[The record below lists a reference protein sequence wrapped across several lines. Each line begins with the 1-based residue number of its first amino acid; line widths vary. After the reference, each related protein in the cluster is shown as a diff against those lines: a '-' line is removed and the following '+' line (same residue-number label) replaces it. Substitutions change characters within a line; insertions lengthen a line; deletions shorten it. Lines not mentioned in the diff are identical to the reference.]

1 MTSDTEN
8 DTIEQPQERPQFS
21 QPRSPGEQPVRRTSF
36 LGSPAV
42 KFVIIGVLTVMLL
55 VPSLFVWV
63 LVEER
68 AERARDVAQDI
79 ARSWG
84 GIQEING
91 PYLVV
96 PFSETFTV
104 STGENAKTEIRWHTA
119 ILFPEKLDV
128 SGEISVQERRKSIYS
143 LPVYHGSVTLK
154 GRFAATSS
162 ENFQPQF
169 GGQIDIAGD
178 KAVLVVGIG
187 DIAALKSEVALVLN
201 DSGSVP
207 FEPGLGP
214 LTMEPIRRSVATIN
228 ASGINAPVA
237 AGLWRNGFSFDIPM
251 QLNGSTAF
259 YVAPAGQ
266 TTSVSLQSDWPH
278 PGFTGAF
285 LPEAREIGDA
295 GFNASW
301 TIPYLARGIP
311 KLVLGPQMPLQNK
324 VLGVQFVEPVNFYQT
339 ISRSLKY
346 AVCFISLT
354 FLAVFVLEMRS
365 GWRVH
370 WIQYG
375 LVGLSLIV
383 FYVMLLAFAEHV
395 GYGLAYLVA
404 AAAATLLNALYI
416 GTSLKSRLAGSV
428 MLAVLAAIFGVLYA
442 LMQEQDY
449 ALLIGSMIGFL
460 SLAVTMFAT
469 QRIDWSGQQQ
479 VGTRPQA
486 EAV

>member
-1 MTSDTEN
+1 MTSDIEN
-8 DTIEQPQERPQFS
+8 DAVEQPEEQPQFSER
-21 QPRSPGEQPVRRTSF
+21 RSPRAQPFRTPSF

-42 KFVIIGVLTVMLL
+42 KFVLIGILTVMLL

-68 AERARDVAQDI
+68 ADRARDVAQDI

-96 PFSETFTV
+96 PFSETYTV
-104 STGENAKTEIRWHTA
+104 SSGESAKTEIRWHTA
-119 ILFPEKLDV
+119 ILFPERLDV
-128 SGEISVQERRKSIYS
+128 SGDISVQERRKSIYA
-143 LPVYHGSVTLK
+143 LPVYHGNVTMK
-154 GRFAATSS
+154 GRFAAAPA

-169 GGQIDIAGD
+169 GGQIDIAAD

-187 DIAALKSEVALVLN
+187 DITALKSEIALVLN
-201 DSGSVP
+201 GSGSVP

-214 LTMEPIRRSVATIN
+214 LTQEPMRRSVSTLN
-228 ASGINAPVA
+228 PSGINAPVA
-237 AGLWRNGFSFDIPM
+237 AGLWRNGFSFDIPI

-285 LPEAREIGDA
+285 LPETRDIGET
-295 GFNASW
+295 GFTASW

-311 KLVLGPQMPLQNK
+311 KLVLGTHMPLQDK
-324 VLGVQFVEPVNFYQT
+324 VLGVEFVEPVNFYQT

-375 LVGLSLIV
+375 LVGLSLII
-383 FYVMLLAFAEHV
+383 FYVMLLALAEHV
-395 GYGLAYLVA
+395 GYGPAYLLA
-404 AAAATLLNALYI
+404 AAAGTLLNAIYI
-416 GTSLKSRLAGSV
+416 GTSLRSRLAGGV
-428 MLAVLAAIFGVLYA
+428 MLAVLATIFGVLYA

-449 ALLIGSMIGFL
+449 ALLIGSLIAFL
-460 SLAVTMFAT
+460 ALAVTMFAT
-469 QRIDWSGQQQ
+469 QRIDWTGHQQAA
-479 VGTRPQA
+479 TNREA
-486 EAV
+486 EPA